1 MKLRWDADFIPDIIN
16 IGCLDKPTI
25 TYDGSERLMDWNYIE
40 PLIPYWIAIII
51 TLWVAAY
58 TWRARRMTGLGVY
71 AFFALSQTAWM
82 AGAIME
88 ITNAT
93 LSTKIFWDN
102 LQWLAAIAVSFTWLK
117 FCFDFSR
124 VRLRQPVLFWMVL
137 LAFPALFMGLALTND
152 AYSLIAENV
161 RIVSV
166 PPYTALYYEWK
177 PMTWLLTAL
186 LYGVVGAGMLILYV
200 GVRQLGKVYRGQAA
214 TFAVAVAIP
223 TVLTLAGEI
232 FDLTLYGQSDLSV
245 LGFIGGNLAFLW
257 GIARY
262 QLLNVMPL
270 ARDMVVENLSDA
282 VIVLD
287 ADSRVVDMNA
297 LARQA
302 LDPTAPDPI
311 GQPVSSVFPAWVE
324 IAAAYQRTPKSRY
337 EHTLMVNGQEVTVD
351 LNITELRDARGRRTA
366 IIIVAR
372 DVSEAAALRKQIES
386 NLKELGVAKQRYA
399 DLVNNIPGVVFVAR
413 SDSEGGFSLDFV
425 SDRSTELSGFTPAE
439 AYANPDLIHANI
451 MPEYVLT
458 YTYAIRQALRTQKP
472 FSLEFAKMVRGEKRW
487 RHLFTSPIQLPDGQ
501 RGWQGVEMDVTD
513 RHKVEEALAAEK
525 SAAEQRYVE
534 LTVERERR
542 RLMEQIIRGTSHDLR
557 TPISALLALL
567 YVVGKLLDRLMDQV
581 NAGADPAVP
590 AQTVNTIRERVQTLE
605 QTTRRLSRLVELML
619 DMARLDSGVTFSMS
633 QQDLNEI
640 AYSVVHQF
648 QRDAILNGVT
658 LTFSPTLNL
667 PKISMDSDQITRLV
681 RHLVEN
687 ALQYTPKGG
696 QIEIRTCMNGDM
708 VTLCVID
715 TGIGIPAEDLPH
727 IFERFYRGD
736 KARNTVTGGGGLG
749 LSIAARVA
757 EMHSGKIT
765 VESEVGKGSTFRVFL
780 PVIARNAN

>member
-1 MKLRWDADFIPDIIN
+1 M
-16 IGCLDKPTI
+16 
-25 TYDGSERLMDWNYIE
+25 
-40 PLIPYWIAIII
+40 
-51 TLWVAAY
+51 
-58 TWRARRMTGLGVY
+58 
-71 AFFALSQTAWM
+71 
-82 AGAIME
+82 
-88 ITNAT
+88 
-93 LSTKIFWDN
+93 
-102 LQWLAAIAVSFTWLK
+102 
-117 FCFDFSR
+117 
-124 VRLRQPVLFWMVL
+124 
-137 LAFPALFMGLALTND
+137 
-152 AYSLIAENV
+152 
-161 RIVSV
+161 
-166 PPYTALYYEWK
+166 
-177 PMTWLLTAL
+177 WLLTAL
-186 LYGVVGAGMLILYV
+186 LCGVVGAGVLILHV
-200 GVRQLGKVYRGQAA
+200 GVRRLGKVYRGQAA
-214 TFAVAVAIP
+214 TFAAAVAIP
-223 TVLTLAGEI
+223 MVLILAGEI

-262 QLLNVMPL
+262 QLLNAMPL

-282 VIVLD
+282 VVVLD

-324 IAAAYQRTPKSRY
+324 IVAAYQRTPKSRY
-337 EHTLMVNGQEVTVD
+337 EHTLMIDGREVTVD

-372 DVSEAAALRKQIES
+372 DVSEAAALRKQIER
-386 NLKELGVAKQRYA
+386 NLKELEVAKQRYA
-399 DLVNNIPGVVFVAR
+399 DLVNNIPGVVFVVR
-413 SDSEGGFSLDFV
+413 SDSDGGFSLDFV

-439 AYANPDLIHANI
+439 AYANPDLIHASI
-451 MPEYVLT
+451 TPEYVLT

-472 FSLEFAKMVRGEKRW
+472 FSLEFAKMVNGEKRW
-487 RHLFTSPIQLPDGQ
+487 RHLFASPIQLLDGQ

-525 SAAEQRYVE
+525 SAAEQRRIE

-557 TPISALLALL
+557 TPISALLTLL

-640 AYSVVHQF
+640 AHSVVHQF

-667 PKISMDSDQITRLV
+667 PKISMDSDQIMQLV

-696 QIEIRTCMNGDM
+696 KIEIRTCMNGDM

-780 PVIARNAN
+780 PLIARNAN